1 MGKTDASAP
10 KFVLGA
16 VGLVGRTPLA
26 EREKPPRRNPG
37 GQCKRLRLYSALYR
51 IAALAV
57 LALGGRDGQ
66 AHLLADGAGKEP
78 AQGMRLPVG
87 RLEQLLCS
95 RAARPLQYA
104 ERRPQVSTL
113 ASRTMRWGGVVLVAF
128 IVFHILHMTTGTVHP
143 SFAAGDVY
151 HNLVTGLRVWPVA
164 IFYLLAMAALG
175 LHLYHGVWSSAR
187 TLGVARPT
195 PHPFHRPVAVVV
207 AVAVAVGFALI
218 PVAVLAGWIR

>member
-1 MGKTDASAP
+1 MWWMPLYRSTIGKKVIMAVTGLIMVG
-10 KFVLGA
+10 FVVVHMLGNLQA
-16 VGLVGRTPLA
+16 FQGP
-26 EREKPPRRNPG
+26 ERINA
-37 GQCKRLRLYSALYR
+37 YSAFLHSTGELLWVARTVLLVAVILHIDAAVQLTR
-51 IAALAV
+51 IA
-57 LALGGRDGQ
+57 
-66 AHLLADGAGKEP
+66 H
-78 AQGMRLPVG
+78 
-87 RLEQLLCS
+87 
-95 RAARPLQYA
+95 AARPLPYA

-207 AVAVAVGFALI
+207 AVTVAVGFALI